1 MKIERYQPKYKQAF
15 IDLNK
20 EWLSE
25 MFVIEPEDVSMFDNL
40 DELIDQGAEIFF
52 AIDDSG
58 EALSCCMLAP
68 LSNGEWEI
76 AKFATSRNARG
87 KGIGK
92 LCFDACLNCAE
103 KMGLEKLLIVSN
115 TKCEAGIHLYRKN
128 GFTEI
133 PVDRNLFP
141 FERANIAFEKVLR
154 K

>member
-25 MFVIEPEDVSMFDNL
+25 MFVIEPEDVSMFENL

-58 EALSCCMLAP
+58 VALSCCMLAP
-68 LSNGEWEI
+68 LSNG
-76 AKFATSRNARG
+76 
-87 KGIGK
+87 
-92 LCFDACLNCAE
+92 
-103 KMGLEKLLIVSN
+103 
-115 TKCEAGIHLYRKN
+115 EAGIHLYRKN

-141 FERANIAFEKVLR
+141 FERANIAFEKILR